1 MENKLTAGRMMQ
13 MPENSKSNLS
23 FEIDSSLSRKV
34 TKGALWVTAAS
45 ICARGLNVVSAII
58 LARLLAPEDFG
69 LMAIAM
75 AIIAFSQGTTQTGF
89 ESALIQKQDRPE
101 DFLNTAW
108 TFELA
113 RYLILFLII
122 FFAAPLFASFFKE
135 PRAVAILRVISLSL
149 VFQGLRNIGVVYF
162 RKNLDFHKQFVLE
175 IVPLIAYICVVIPLA
190 FSLRNVWALVWG
202 SLTTGLATCFISYVM
217 HPYRPRLDFSIKRAG
232 NLFNF
237 GKWILGSSIIVMT
250 REQGMTMFVGKF
262 LGIPILGFYERA
274 TVFSTRLFQQVSG
287 IVWKVGY
294 PAYSQLQ
301 FDPVRFKNAYLK
313 TLQLLTFI
321 GIPMAGGLFVLS
333 RDFVHLLLTD
343 KWIFIVP
350 LMQILCLQ
358 VILNFINTPAGIAFQ
373 ASGRPSIGTKISAL
387 GVIILAIIVYPLTA
401 RWGATGAVTSLFLSV
416 LLPSPIIWYAAM
428 KIAKCSFWEFFKPVM
443 FAMINA
449 GIMMVAIFAIKN
461 FLFVQIGFVQFFS
474 LIVGGVAIY
483 FMVAYFYDKF
493 FDYGIYKLIHERV
506 KALRK

>member
-1 MENKLTAGRMMQ
+1 MTDKIDAGLDIRT
-13 MPENSKSNLS
+13 
-23 FEIDSSLSRKV
+23 DSSLSRKV
-34 TKGALWVTAAS
+34 SKGALWVTAAS
-45 ICARGLNVVSAII
+45 ICARGLNVISAII

-113 RYLILFLII
+113 RYLILFFVI
-122 FFAAPLFASFFKE
+122 FLAAPLIAAFFNE

-175 IVPLIAYICVVIPLA
+175 IVPMMAYIIVVIPLA
-190 FSLRNVWALVWG
+190 FSLRNVWALVWA
-202 SLTTGLATCFISYVM
+202 SLVTGMATCLISYIM
-217 HPYRPRLDFSIKRAG
+217 HPYRPRLDFNIKKAR

-237 GKWILGSSIIVMT
+237 GKWILGSSIVVMV

-262 LGIPILGFYERA
+262 LGIPILGFYNRA
-274 TVFSTRLFQQVSG
+274 GAFSTMIFQQISG

-301 FDPVRFKNAYLK
+301 TDPIRFKNAYLK

-333 RDFVHLLLTD
+333 RDFVHLFLTD
-343 KWIFIVP
+343 KWLPIVS

-358 VILNFINTPAGIAFQ
+358 AIFNIINTPAGIAFQ
-373 ASGRPSIGTKISAL
+373 ASGKPSIGTKISAL
-387 GVIILAIIVYPLTA
+387 GVIILVIIVYPLSS
-401 RWGATGAVTSLFLSV
+401 RWGAAGAVASLFLSV
-416 LLPSPIIWYAAM
+416 LLTSPIVWYMAIRVM
-428 KIAKCSFWEFFKPVM
+428 RCTFGEFFKP
-443 FAMINA
+443 ILISLTNT
-449 GIMMVAIFAIKN
+449 GIMVSGIFLIKN
-461 FLFVQIGFVQFFS
+461 SICMRIGFTGFFGLIFVGIVTYIAVACCFDRCLNYGSYRLIKKRMNS
-474 LIVGGVAIY
+474 LK
-483 FMVAYFYDKF
+483 D
-493 FDYGIYKLIHERV
+493 
-506 KALRK
+506 

>member
-1 MENKLTAGRMMQ
+1 MTDKLNAG
-13 MPENSKSNLS
+13 SNIK
-23 FEIDSSLSRKV
+23 IDSSLSKKV
-34 TKGALWVTAAS
+34 SKGALWVTAAS
-45 ICARGLNVVSAII
+45 ICGRGLNIISAII

-75 AIIAFSQGTTQTGF
+75 AIVAFSQGTTSTGF

-113 RYLILFLII
+113 RYLVLFLII
-122 FFAAPLFASFFKE
+122 FFAAPLFASFFNE

-162 RKNLDFHKQFVLE
+162 RKNLDFKKQFVME
-175 IVPLIAYICVVIPLA
+175 IVPLIAYISVVIPLA
-190 FSLRNVWALVWG
+190 FCLRNVWALVWG
-202 SLTTGLATCFISYVM
+202 SLTTGIATCLISYIM

-237 GKWILGSSIIVMT
+237 GKWILGSSILVMV

-262 LGIPILGFYERA
+262 LGIPTLGFYERA
-274 TVFSTRLFQQVSG
+274 TVFSTKLFQQVSE

-301 FDPVRFKNAYLK
+301 LDPIRFKNAYLK

-333 RDFVHLLLTD
+333 RDFVHLFLTD
-343 KWIFIVP
+343 KWISIVP
-350 LMQILCLQ
+350 LIQILCLQ
-358 VILNFINTPAGIAFQ
+358 AILNFINTPSGIAFQ
-373 ASGRPSIGTKISAL
+373 ASGRPAIGTKISTL
-387 GVIILAIIVYPLTA
+387 GVIILVIIVYPLSS
-401 RWGATGAVTSLFLSV
+401 RWGMTGTVFSLFLSV
-416 LLPSPIIWYAAM
+416 LITSPIVWYM
-428 KIAKCSFWEFFKPVM
+428 VIRIVKCSVSEFAKPVL
-443 FAMINA
+443 FPLINM
-449 GIMMVAIFAIKN
+449 GIMVTIISIIKKYVLTYINLANFVGLIF
-461 FLFVQIGFVQFFS
+461 
-474 LIVGGVAIY
+474 VGVTIY
-483 FMVAYFYDKF
+483 FVIAYF
-493 FDYGIYKLIHERV
+493 FDRCVSYGIYRLVMERV
-506 KALRK
+506 DSLKK